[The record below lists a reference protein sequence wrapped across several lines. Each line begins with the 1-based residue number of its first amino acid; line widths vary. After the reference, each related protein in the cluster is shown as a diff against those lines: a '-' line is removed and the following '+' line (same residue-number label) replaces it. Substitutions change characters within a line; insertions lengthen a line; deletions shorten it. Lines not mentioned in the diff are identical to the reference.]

1 MANSRRIHRAW
12 WIFTGDYAPPER
24 TLNLSDRGEF
34 RKFRTRRSRGLE
46 GLFFIGEAWK
56 VYSLLERPGRFILY
70 SPADWSIIFT
80 VCHIRHLI
88 LVFTNNHYIK
98 LKIKTI
104 FSTFSS
110 ILSEYFFL
118 RIAEAFNEDQSQ
130 CCWAFRPV
138 GSFVASGVIP
148 HISRLQLFD
157 IPDMQYKTERTQTV
171 FNEFSKKN
179 SVKHVPLI
187 TLVTF
192 KMRILRD
199 IDIYS
204 FDWNPGLWRYLG

>member
-34 RKFRTRRSRGLE
+34 RKFRTRRSRGLD

-88 LVFTNNHYIK
+88 LVFTNYHYIK

-110 ILSEYFFL
+110 ILSEYLFTNRRSFQRGPITVL
-118 RIAEAFNEDQSQ
+118 LSISARGQF
-130 CCWAFRPV
+130 CCI
-138 GSFVASGVIP
+138 GSYTS
-148 HISRLQLFD
+148 HLQAPAIWYPRHAIQD
-157 IPDMQYKTERTQTV
+157 RTYTNG
-171 FNEFSKKN
+171 F
-179 SVKHVPLI
+179 
-187 TLVTF
+187 
-192 KMRILRD
+192 
-199 IDIYS
+199 
-204 FDWNPGLWRYLG
+204 